1 MASFGDQKG
10 RGNVFLSQAEKE
22 LQKFT
27 FFSSSS
33 KYENAAELLQKAG
46 NCFKVSSSWQE
57 AGDAYMKASELFTT
71 KLSSSHEASA
81 AMMDAG
87 NCYKKVNPPQAINAF
102 RGAIGLWTEAG
113 RFNQA
118 AKMLKEIAEMY
129 EADKN
134 AVEAIDNYTQASQFF
149 ETENQKSQANQCS
162 AKIAELC
169 SAALDPPDFR
179 LAAELYEKLGRGCL
193 DSALLKYNAKGYFV
207 CAIFCL
213 LAMGDSV
220 AGRMKIDAFGAVDFS
235 FLDSREGK
243 LCDQLV
249 EAVDNSDGDAMA
261 TACFEFD
268 RVSKLDAWK
277 TTILVSIKRGIV
289 DNNGD
294 DDDVDLS

>member
-134 AVEAIDNYTQASQFF
+134 AVE
-149 ETENQKSQANQCS
+149 
-162 AKIAELC
+162 
-169 SAALDPPDFR
+169 
-179 LAAELYEKLGRGCL
+179 
-193 DSALLKYNAKGYFV
+193 V
-207 CAIFCL
+207 
-213 LAMGDSV
+213 
-220 AGRMKIDAFGAVDFS
+220 
-235 FLDSREGK
+235 SR
-243 LCDQLV
+243 
-249 EAVDNSDGDAMA
+249 
-261 TACFEFD
+261 
-268 RVSKLDAWK
+268 R
-277 TTILVSIKRGIV
+277 
-289 DNNGD
+289 
-294 DDDVDLS
+294 

>member
-1 MASFGDQKG
+1 
-10 RGNVFLSQAEKE
+10 
-22 LQKFT
+22 
-27 FFSSSS
+27 
-33 KYENAAELLQKAG
+33 
-46 NCFKVSSSWQE
+46 
-57 AGDAYMKASELFTT
+57 
-71 KLSSSHEASA
+71 
-81 AMMDAG
+81 
-87 NCYKKVNPPQAINAF
+87 
-102 RGAIGLWTEAG
+102 
-113 RFNQA
+113 
-118 AKMLKEIAEMY
+118 
-129 EADKN
+129 
-134 AVEAIDNYTQASQFF
+134 
-149 ETENQKSQANQCS
+149 
-162 AKIAELC
+162 
-169 SAALDPPDFR
+169 
-179 LAAELYEKLGRGCL
+179 
-193 DSALLKYNAKGYFV
+193 LKYNAKGYFV